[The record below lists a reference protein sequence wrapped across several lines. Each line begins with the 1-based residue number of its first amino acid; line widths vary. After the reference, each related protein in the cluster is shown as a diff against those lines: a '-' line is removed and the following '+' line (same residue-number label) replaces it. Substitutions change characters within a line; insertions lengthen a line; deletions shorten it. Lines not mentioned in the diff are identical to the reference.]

1 MPQQRAKKRTTNKTV
16 KSREKKNAELKGI
29 QAKSPAA
36 AAAATA
42 SKEKLH
48 EWHLTCQTGDGAGC
62 RAPLVVVVAGDGTE
76 TEWKL
81 LQLQF

>member
-16 KSREKKNAELKGI
+16 KNREKKKAELKGI

-36 AAAATA
+36 AAVATA

-62 RAPLVVVVAGDGTE
+62 RVL
-76 TEWKL
+76 WSWW
-81 LQLQF
+81 